1 MTVGRRTFSTAFRG
15 YDQEEVKAYLEALAY
30 EFRDLRDRIAE
41 LEGELEAERGKAVP
55 EAVAAPPKLDVATL
69 TTALGEETAR
79 VLRTAQEAADDVR
92 TRAEEGAARTLREA
106 HEEAARVRTAAE
118 SVLSERTAEAE
129 QEAARIRREAQEESS
144 RLRREAT
151 ASAEGEIA
159 KAVEQ
164 GRDMLSQ
171 AQAARERVLSDLAR
185 RRKIALNQIDQL
197 RNGRERLHAKLHG
210 ARGDLERMMDDLARS
225 DEEARLAE
233 EAVGHVTTKTTAAE
247 EVEEV
252 EELERDEGEAE
263 AVEEPPGEAP
273 EVEQADEDAEEVG
286 AVDAGAAAPAIDDTG
301 TGIPATAEGRGETGG
316 DDVATDTAGQDEAV
330 VVEDVAV
337 VAATD
342 TAGPDDAMAVE
353 EVAIVAATDAAG
365 QDEAV
370 IVEEVALASDTA
382 GQGEPTV
389 VEEVVVVAATDTPPA
404 QRGGDARDGAGAAQP
419 SSPKTTRQAYR
430 HDPVPAG
437 LLPGEAVG
445 EAEDTTSGRVD
456 ELFARMRADR
466 AEKVEAARAV
476 LSDPEPEPEPAPD
489 DAAEALEAPR
499 SDEDEAVLQRRDE
512 ALERPTATTVR
523 AVRRGLGDDQN
534 AALEQLRK
542 ARAGRVSADAL
553 LGDEAAH
560 VARAAGWATP
570 GLTAAS
576 KAARVLAGG
585 ADVAL
590 PADTVAPIAGRLA
603 AGLIGPVR
611 QRVAELLEDAGSDHG
626 PDTADRINGVYR
638 EARGR
643 IDLLVGDAVTEVVS
657 SAFTAQLPAGTPVR
671 WVVEDVDGPCP
682 DCDDNALAGP
692 TPLGQAFP
700 TGQTAPPAHPGCR
713 CVLAPMPA

>member
-1 MTVGRRTFSTAFRG
+1 VADSKRPAPAASAVGRRTFSTAFRG

-30 EFRDLRDRIAE
+30 EFRDLRDRITE
-41 LEGELEAERGKAVP
+41 LEGELAAERGKAAP
-55 EAVAAPPKLDVATL
+55 EAAPLKLDIATL

-106 HEEAARVRTAAE
+106 HEEAARVRTSAE
-118 SVLSERTAEAE
+118 GVLAERTAEAE
-129 QEAARIRREAQEESS
+129 QEVARIRREAQEETA

-151 ASAEGEIA
+151 ATAEAEVA

-185 RRKIALNQIDQL
+185 RRKVALNQIDQL
-197 RNGRERLHAKLHG
+197 RAGRERLHAKLHG
-210 ARGDLERMMDDLARS
+210 ARVDLERMMDDMARS

-233 EAVGHVTTKTTAAE
+233 EAAGHVPAKATAPAE
-247 EVEEV
+247 EGDRVETVDAEAV
-252 EELERDEGEAE
+252 AEAE
-263 AVEEPPGEAP
+263 TVEEPPGEPAP
-273 EVEQADEDAEEVG
+273 EVSADEDAEEVG
-286 AVDAGAAAPAIDDTG
+286 AVDAGAAAPASDDTG
-301 TGIPATAEGRGETGG
+301 EAVPTAEAAE
-316 DDVATDTAGQDEAV
+316 EA
-330 VVEDVAV
+330 AH
-337 VAATD
+337 A
-342 TAGPDDAMAVE
+342 
-353 EVAIVAATDAAG
+353 DAAP
-365 QDEAV
+365 DAAEREDAV
-370 IVEEVALASDTA
+370 
-382 GQGEPTV
+382 V
-389 VEEVVVVAATDTPPA
+389 VEEVVVLAATDAPPTE
-404 QRGGDARDGAGAAQP
+404 QGDDARDGAGATEP
-419 SSPKTTRQAYR
+419 SSPHPTREAYR

-445 EAEDTTSGRVD
+445 EAQDTTSGRVD

-466 AEKVEAARAV
+466 AGKVEAAHAV
-476 LSDPEPEPEPAPD
+476 LSEPEQEPAPD
-489 DAAEALEAPR
+489 AAVPDLEAPR
-499 SDEDEAVLQRRDE
+499 TDEDEDVLQRRDE
-512 ALERPTATTVR
+512 ALDQPTATTVR

-542 ARAGRVSADAL
+542 ARAGQLSVDTL
-553 LGDEAAH
+553 LGEEPAH
-560 VARAAGWATP
+560 VARAVGWATP

-576 KAARVLAGG
+576 KAAVDLAGG

-590 PADTVAPIAGRLA
+590 PADAVAPIAERLA
-603 AGLIGPVR
+603 AGLMGPVR
-611 QRVAELLEDAGSDHG
+611 QRVAELLDDAGDDHG

-657 SAFTAQLPAGTPVR
+657 GAFSARLPAGTPVR

-713 CVLAPMPA
+713 CVLAPMQA

>member
-1 MTVGRRTFSTAFRG
+1 MS
-15 YDQEEVKAYLEALAY
+15 
-30 EFRDLRDRIAE
+30 
-41 LEGELEAERGKAVP
+41 P
-55 EAVAAPPKLDVATL
+55 
-69 TTALGEETAR
+69 
-79 VLRTAQEAADDVR
+79 
-92 TRAEEGAARTLREA
+92 
-106 HEEAARVRTAAE
+106 
-118 SVLSERTAEAE
+118 
-129 QEAARIRREAQEESS
+129 
-144 RLRREAT
+144 
-151 ASAEGEIA
+151 
-159 KAVEQ
+159 
-164 GRDMLSQ
+164 
-171 AQAARERVLSDLAR
+171 
-185 RRKIALNQIDQL
+185 
-197 RNGRERLHAKLHG
+197 
-210 ARGDLERMMDDLARS
+210 
-225 DEEARLAE
+225 
-233 EAVGHVTTKTTAAE
+233 
-247 EVEEV
+247 
-252 EELERDEGEAE
+252 
-263 AVEEPPGEAP
+263 
-273 EVEQADEDAEEVG
+273 
-286 AVDAGAAAPAIDDTG
+286 
-301 TGIPATAEGRGETGG
+301 
-316 DDVATDTAGQDEAV
+316 
-330 VVEDVAV
+330 
-337 VAATD
+337 
-342 TAGPDDAMAVE
+342 
-353 EVAIVAATDAAG
+353 
-365 QDEAV
+365 
-370 IVEEVALASDTA
+370 
-382 GQGEPTV
+382 
-389 VEEVVVVAATDTPPA
+389 
-404 QRGGDARDGAGAAQP
+404 GAAQP

-553 LGDEAAH
+553 LGDEGAH

-611 QRVAELLEDAGSDHG
+611 QRMAELLDDAGADHG

-682 DCDDNALAGP
+682 DCDDNALVGP

-713 CVLAPMPA
+713 CVLAPTPA